1 MSKILISYRREDSAD
16 STGRIY
22 DRLVQQFGRTA
33 VFKDVDDIPL
43 GINFRTH
50 LDEQVA
56 KCDVFLA
63 VIGPDWMGIK
73 AGEGKSRLDDPRDFV
88 RIEIESALKRQIP
101 VIPVLVRGATISD
114 PDRLPS
120 SLQELSD
127 RNGIVVRH
135 DPDFHRDMDRLI
147 EHLRVQ
153 IEEKLEQAPLP
164 DAHQKTSDVRA
175 RTREIH
181 SEVESPGHER
191 IDTAV
196 PSSKMAPPQRLVE
209 PIEEALATSTG
220 TEQKTTD
227 QSLSYLFGVIGL
239 IIFIGGVAAFMILQP
254 TSRPV
259 EPIRYEPP
267 RVVEKREEPPVQV
280 PTVTVPPRSSEP
292 TVMPKQRE
300 KPVEKRVET
309 SRSSIPTPEMVR
321 ISPGSFMMGS
331 SKNKDETP
339 IHNVQFTRP
348 FAIARYETTFDE
360 YDRFAQAT
368 GRPLP
373 KDHGWGRGSRPV
385 IEVSWVDANAYAQW
399 LSQQTGKWY
408 RLPTEAEWEYAAR
421 SGGKDEI
428 WAGTSDESRL
438 KEYAVYEAKRTEP
451 VGSKQPNGL
460 GLYDMSGNVYEWVE
474 DCWHGDYKG
483 VSTDGSAWLET
494 NSGNCGRRVI
504 RGGSWLNFPE
514 NLRASYRF
522 RDTTAYRIDYLGF
535 RLVQDIP

>member
-1 MSKILISYRREDSAD
+1 MSKIFISYRREDSSD
-16 STGRIY
+16 TTGRIY

-33 VFKDVDDIPL
+33 VFKDVDSIPL

-196 PSSKMAPPQRLVE
+196 PSSKMAPPQRLLE

-254 TSRPV
+254 TRPPV
-259 EPIRYEPP
+259 EPMKYQPP
-267 RVVEKREEPPVQV
+267 RVVEKKDERPAQV
-280 PTVTVPPRSSEP
+280 TPSPAPPRPSEP
-292 TVMPKQRE
+292 TVIPKQQE
-300 KPVEKRVET
+300 KPVEKRVAT
-309 SRSSIPTPEMVR
+309 TRGPIP
-321 ISPGSFMMGS
+321 SPTMIRVSTGSFMMGGS
-331 SKNKDETP
+331 EKNETP
-339 IHNVQFTRP
+339 THNVQFTKP

-360 YDRFAQAT
+360 YDRFARVT

-373 KDHGWGRGSRPV
+373 KDEGWGRGSRPV
-385 IEVSWVDANAYAQW
+385 INVSWDDATAYAQW
-399 LSQQTGKWY
+399 LSQQTGKRY

-421 SGGKDEI
+421 SGGLDQE
-428 WAGTSDESRL
+428 WAGTSDKSQL
-438 KEYAVYEAKRTEP
+438 KEFAVYEAERTES

-460 GLYDMSGNVYEWVE
+460 GLYDMSGNVFEWVE
-474 DCWHGDYKG
+474 DCWHTDYKG
-483 VSTDGSAWLET
+483 APINGLPWLEA
-494 NSGNCGRRVI
+494 NEGDCAKRVI
-504 RGGSWLNFPE
+504 RGGSWFGIPE
-514 NLRASYRF
+514 VLRASFRLGDPTDYRSS
-522 RDTTAYRIDYLGF
+522 AIGF
-535 RLVQDIP
+535 RLVQDLP